1 ERAIA
6 IDPERGE
13 HFYDLG
19 LVHKQARDFAS
30 SLEACRRARALLGDV
45 RPVLFN
51 LAIAATALGR
61 GAEAAEAWRALGI
74 DARASD
80 GELPFVGGLSPVQV
94 RLPTL
99 GPGHAIS
106 PVVPDEAASFEIVWA
121 QPLSPCHGVIRSPTF
136 CEAVADFGDV
146 VLWDAAPVAVT
157 TQDGEPVP
165 RFPLLSVLKKG
176 DERRFRFLAR
186 EKSEG
191 DVERLGSALP
201 EGAILYRHGA
211 RVEV

>member
-1 ERAIA
+1 LPPDARDSHELAARLHALRGNALRLLGPKRRADAVAALERAIA
-6 IDPERGE
+6 IEPERGE

-94 RLPTL
+94 RLPT
-99 GPGHAIS
+99 
-106 PVVPDEAASFEIVWA
+106 
-121 QPLSPCHGVIRSPTF
+121 
-136 CEAVADFGDV
+136 
-146 VLWDAAPVAVT
+146 
-157 TQDGEPVP
+157 
-165 RFPLLSVLKKG
+165 
-176 DERRFRFLAR
+176 
-186 EKSEG
+186 
-191 DVERLGSALP
+191 
-201 EGAILYRHGA
+201 
-211 RVEV
+211 